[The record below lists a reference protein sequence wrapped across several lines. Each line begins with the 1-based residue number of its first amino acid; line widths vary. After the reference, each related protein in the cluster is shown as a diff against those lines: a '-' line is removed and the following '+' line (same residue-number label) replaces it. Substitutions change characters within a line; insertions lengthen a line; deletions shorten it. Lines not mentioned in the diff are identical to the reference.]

1 MKREIETFDDLTSE
15 EIKSIAREEFNPSH
29 KLILSTKGKN
39 WIVEDISDYL
49 EYGYISHTIQD
60 FDSFK
65 ELKKYFK
72 DNDGLE
78 IDKDTKNEL
87 ISESQKMNGKF
98 YLAIKDYFDNPS
110 DFSIKQTFNDALSF
124 LSENDESLRF
134 IEDEKEIINKY
145 AEEYLKAGYMKNGKY
160 SHQREVYQNF
170 FNIEDLARN
179 YISDKLNLDTFSK
192 LNENLATFTG
202 IDLED
207 KAVSKV
213 KQVFQQI

>member
-1 MKREIETFDDLTSE
+1 MERKIETFDDLTSE

-29 KLILSTKGKN
+29 KLILSTEGKN
-39 WIVEDISDYL
+39 WIVEDISDYIS
-49 EYGYISHTIQD
+49 YGDISHTIEE
-60 FDSFK
+60 FDSLK

-72 DNDGLE
+72 DNDGIE

-110 DFSIKQTFNDALSF
+110 DFSINQTFNDALSF
-124 LSENDESLRF
+124 LSEKVNEKLRF
-134 IEDEKEIINKY
+134 IEDEDEILNKY
-145 AEEYLKAGYMKNGKY
+145 AEEYLKAGFMKNERDNERTVFK
-160 SHQREVYQNF
+160 EF

-179 YISDKLNLDTFSK
+179 YISDKLNLSVFSK